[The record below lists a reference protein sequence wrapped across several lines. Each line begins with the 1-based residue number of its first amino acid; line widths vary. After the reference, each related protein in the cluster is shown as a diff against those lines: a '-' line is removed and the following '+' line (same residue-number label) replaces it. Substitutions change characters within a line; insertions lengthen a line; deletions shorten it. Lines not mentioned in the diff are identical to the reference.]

1 MAKYKTGVDIGS
13 TTIKLVVLDENN
25 NIIDVKGDNFDM
37 KYLSDISFSSNDY
50 ILNALLT
57 LIPKKIIVHLSDS
70 YIDDFINTLSLIFEN
85 RVTICK

>member
-1 MAKYKTGVDIGS
+1 MVSLYYNDSKPT
-13 TTIKLVVLDENN
+13 LFDENN